1 MGFLIDNKKRNNK
14 PLVAKQKKIAVL
26 KTSYDSN
33 EDQYKSRSRSM
44 SNLPLNK
51 LEELREKA
59 HKQSSGHENDG
70 ICSKGRE
77 KPYNVKSVQNWIKQK
92 RLESKQSKEDMNER
106 KVKER
111 SYDQKLIREYM
122 DKQKELRRKQLE
134 FDRDSDKVVKCE
146 RKSYDPLVARKY
158 MVEKKKKQKQQLLV
172 TDNNIKIDVK
182 ESGNKTQENNN
193 NDNRVQNDSNS
204 KFSEVIDKKSVN
216 NNSNNVSVN
225 EKVSETKS
233 DNKQQNN
240 SVLNNKSNSSLVSS
254 PTKSPTKGHRRQEPI
269 MNSEH
274 LKEMLTQLINGSGD
288 PVAPLADYKSLPNS
302 NSNHNILKELA
313 NNNHIKPIS
322 VIKMPDYSSMNGSL
336 SAISCLTNSIG
347 TNDELSPLTLS
358 PNSSLLSKSISLKSE
373 DIDFAEKN
381 DNLIETSIKQV
392 IDRAVIEVPTW
403 EQLCERVYKTSFKNK
418 TLNKSVAETNS
429 HLVETQ
435 ITTQLS
441 PRQSSPVSPKSSKAM
456 EVFPHFK
463 SKTPKTQINVNQ
475 KPKFIEQK
483 AKSLS
488 PQRTP
493 SPVFD
498 SIDDSLKSLAS
509 LSSSSTSTPSTT
521 KSATPAE
528 VIVDLSLVDKVLDN
542 SNSISS
548 PIIEEIRSNSNANS
562 YSSNFESNSPS
573 SCSLSLNSNTITPK
587 ELSVL
592 ERVGKIRKEHNLS
605 NGELTDTSIN
615 RSTKL
620 SQHDLFRLTSDIE
633 DIDDIND
640 GLEDDATD
648 NVSSIKSEE
657 DVINSISSSKSQ
669 TITCEKPSKPEL
681 IVDLNINEFIRN
693 ESINIFRAKRTIESI
708 KQLEYRHKNRTP
720 FKLFLFELCKEITLE
735 QFSFDDDF
743 KITLKLPLKLQKQLW
758 PKSEEEFASIM
769 TTKVKELIEK
779 TNVKPNIRTDGLMG
793 YCRKSKK
800 RDLVDTVLYEEICLE
815 DSRWAY
821 FEPEILIIKHK
832 ITDMIVDQL
841 ISEAIH
847 QWKIINK

>member
-1 MGFLIDNKKRNNK
+1 NGFKDIDEDIPQWVSPIDVFKDNSIRNRLIDNKKRNNK

-44 SNLPLNK
+44 SNLPLSQLQK
-51 LEELREKA
+51 LREKA
-59 HKQSSGHENDG
+59 HKQSYDHENDG

-77 KPYNVKSVQNWIKQK
+77 KPYDVKSVQNWIKQK
-92 RLESKQSKEDMNER
+92 RLESKQSKEDVNDR

-111 SYDQKLIREYM
+111 SYNQKMIREYM

-134 FDRDSDKVVKCE
+134 FDRDGDKVVKCE

-158 MVEKKKKQKQQLLV
+158 MIEKKKKLQQKQLLE
-172 TDNNIKIDVK
+172 TDNDIKSDVK
-182 ESGNKTQENNN
+182 ESGNKTQENNSN
-193 NDNRVQNDSNS
+193 NKNVENDSNS
-204 KFSEVIDKKSVN
+204 KFGENIDKKSVN

-225 EKVSETKS
+225 EKVNETKS

-240 SVLNNKSNSSLVSS
+240 SVLNDKSTNSSSVSS

-274 LKEMLTQLINGSGD
+274 LKEMLTKLINGSGD
-288 PVAPLADYKSLPNS
+288 QVSSLADYKTLPNC

-313 NNNHIKPIS
+313 HNNHIKPIS
-322 VIKMPDYSSMNGSL
+322 VIKMPDYSSMNGSMNGSM

-418 TLNKSVAETNS
+418 THNKSVAETNG

-463 SKTPKTQINVNQ
+463 SKTPKTQSNVNQ

-483 AKSLS
+483 VKPLL

-493 SPVFD
+493 SPVLD
-498 SIDDSLKSLAS
+498 SIDDSLKSLES

-528 VIVDLSLVDKVLDN
+528 AIIDLSLVDKVSQN
-542 SNSISS
+542 SHSISS
-548 PIIEEIRSNSNANS
+548 AKIEEIRSNSDANS

-573 SCSLSLNSNTITPK
+573 SGSLSLNSNTTTPK

-605 NGELTDTSIN
+605 NGDLTDTSIN
-615 RSTKL
+615 ISTKL
-620 SQHDLFRLTSDIE
+620 SQQDLFRLTSDIE

-657 DVINSISSSKSQ
+657 GVIDSMSSSKSQ
-669 TITCEKPSKPEL
+669 TITSEKPSKPEL
-681 IVDLNINEFIRN
+681 IVDLNIDQFIRN

-720 FKLFLFELCKEITLE
+720 FKLFLFELCKEIT
-735 QFSFDDDF
+735 F
-743 KITLKLPLKLQKQLW
+743 
-758 PKSEEEFASIM
+758 
-769 TTKVKELIEK
+769 
-779 TNVKPNIRTDGLMG
+779 RT
-793 YCRKSKK
+793 
-800 RDLVDTVLYEEICLE
+800 VFI
-815 DSRWAY
+815 
-821 FEPEILIIKHK
+821 
-832 ITDMIVDQL
+832 
-841 ISEAIH
+841 
-847 QWKIINK
+847 